1 MGKWITAVG
10 VAVLSVFLLS
20 MVTVKP
26 AKVESVGYAKAAP
39 AEKMAVTPAG
49 YDDIGDILGQLGLS
63 VDVIEESDLADLTK
77 LKQYEVVY
85 INCAGSVDTIVTT
98 AAPVINQYV
107 REGGVIYAS
116 DYADYLIRT
125 AFPGKIN
132 FYGQGSD
139 TSSLSASTARIGSS
153 GKVTAKVVDSG
164 LASILGKTSAE
175 VNFDLGSWA
184 VIDSAGAG
192 TKVHVVGPVSIYDSG
207 TSGYSQE
214 YLDELSKLDYSNT
227 KAVEDFYAK
236 YQNQTSSSSSSSTQE
251 KPFVVSFSEGEG
263 EVLYTSFHNEAQK
276 TSDMEKLVNWF
287 AVRTRASR
295 LARATQSLVTGDDVV
310 LQEVVDT
317 INQGGEKS
325 YTFNATGKADFT
337 AILNFGGSA
346 IDISITDP
354 KGSNVA
360 TQSVATPPYTK
371 EVDAKEGKYTIKL
384 TGTEI
389 PTANYPFVLTISG
402 AQAAAADPIYESTST
417 SSDTGTTLEQGI
429 KDKIVSFLKKVALYA
444 GIGFL
449 GIIVLIV
456 LIIVLVKRSHRKK
469 NQTQPPAT
477 PPAQP
482 PATK

>member
-1 MGKWITAVG
+1 MGKLIR
-10 VAVLSVFLLS
+10 VASFFVLSVFLLS
-20 MVTVKP
+20 MITIKP
-26 AKVESVGYAKAAP
+26 AEVKSVGYAKAAP

-49 YDDIGDILGQLGLS
+49 YDDIGDILTQLNFNA
-63 VDVIEESDLADLTK
+63 DVIQESDLSDLAK

-85 INCAGSVDTIVTT
+85 INCSAGLDNYVTT
-98 AAPVINQYV
+98 AASVLNQYV
-107 REGGVIYAS
+107 KEGGVIYAS
-116 DYADYLIRT
+116 DYANYLIQT

-139 TSSLSASTARIGSS
+139 TTGSSARIGSA
-153 GKVTAKVVDSG
+153 GKVTAKIVDSG

-184 VIDSAGAG
+184 VIDSAGSG
-192 TKVHVVGPVSIYDSG
+192 TKVHVTGPVSIYDSG
-207 TSGYSQE
+207 TGGYSQE
-214 YLDELSKLDYSNT
+214 YMDELSKLDYSNP
-227 KAVEDFYAK
+227 KAIEDFYAK
-236 YQNQTSSSSSSSTQE
+236 YQSGTSSSSSSTQE
-251 KPFVVSFSEGEG
+251 KPYVVSFSEGEG

-276 TSDMEKLVNWF
+276 TTDMEKLVNWF
-287 AVRTRASR
+287 AVRTRASK
-295 LARATQSLVTGDDVV
+295 LARATGALVSGDDVV

-325 YTFNATGKADFT
+325 YTFNATGEADFKV
-337 AILNFGGSA
+337 ILNFGGSA
-346 IDISITDP
+346 IDISVTDS
-354 KGSNVA
+354 KGSSVA
-360 TQSVATPPYTK
+360 EQSVTTPPYTK

-384 TGTEI
+384 KGTEI
-389 PTANYPFVLTISG
+389 PSANYPFVLTISG

-429 KDKIVSFLKKVALYA
+429 KDKIISFLKKVALYA

-482 PATK
+482 PTTPPVAK

>member
-26 AKVESVGYAKAAP
+26 AKVESVGYAHAEP

-49 YDDIGDILGQLGLS
+49 YDDIGDILTQLNFNA
-63 VDVIEESDLADLTK
+63 DVIQESDLSDLVK

-85 INCAGSVDTIVTT
+85 INCSAGLDNYVTE
-98 AAPVINQYV
+98 AAPVLNQYV
-107 REGGVIYAS
+107 KEGGVIYAS
-116 DYADYLIRT
+116 DYANYLIQT

-132 FYGQGSD
+132 FYGA
-139 TSSLSASTARIGSS
+139 SSATEYTASNSARIGSA

-164 LASILGKTSAE
+164 LASVLGKTSAE

-184 VIDSAGAG
+184 VIDSAGVG
-192 TKVHVVGPVSIYDSG
+192 TKVHIVGPVSIYDSG
-207 TSGYSQE
+207 TGGYSQE
-214 YLDELSKLDYSNT
+214 YMDELSNLDYSNP
-227 KAVEDFYAK
+227 KAIEDFYAK
-236 YQNQTSSSSSSSTQE
+236 YQNGATSSSSSSTQE
-251 KPFVVSFSEGEG
+251 KPYVVSFSEGEG
-263 EVLYTSFHNEAQK
+263 EVLFTSFHNEAQK
-276 TSDMEKLVNWF
+276 TTDMEKLVNWF

-295 LARATQSLVTGDDVV
+295 LTRATQSLVSGDDVV

-317 INQGGEKS
+317 INQGDEKS
-325 YTFNATGKADFT
+325 YTFNATGKADFKV
-337 AILNFGGSA
+337 ILNFGGSA
-346 IDISITDP
+346 INISITDP
-354 KGSNVA
+354 KSSNVA
-360 TQSVATPPYTK
+360 TQSVSTPPYTK

-389 PTANYPFVLTISG
+389 PSANYPFVLNISG
-402 AQAAAADPIYESTST
+402 AQAAAADPVYESTST
-417 SSDTGTTLEQGI
+417 SDTGGTIEKSI
-429 KDKIVSFLKKVALYA
+429 KDSIISFLKKVALYA

-449 GIIVLIV
+449 GIIILIV

-477 PPAQP
+477 PPA
-482 PATK
+482 TK